1 MALTLGRSTWGWEEE
16 GREKDLQGPQ
26 VDYPL
31 SKLMS
36 VLFTLLPLVS
46 LLYNLYFPIL
56 CLMME

>member
-46 LLYNLYFPIL
+46 LLYNLDN
-56 CLMME
+56 